1 MEHEQSNAESLHD
14 EEDIESDTPIPSWM
28 VVEGDNP
35 KTLHRITETSFVEW
49 ADENVDDTQ
58 IGKQKH
64 KTITKKGK

>member
-1 MEHEQSNAESLHD
+1 
-14 EEDIESDTPIPSWM
+14 M